1 MTAKKPFP
9 YQIVSIGLVAITMV
23 IGWQTTAAV
32 QGEKIKQIE
41 SKTSSM
47 CADQK
52 QVNAENSA
60 EHKEIMKALT
70 RIETRLERPGT
81 GYRR

>member
-1 MTAKKPFP
+1 VTTKKPFP
-9 YQIVSIGLVAITMV
+9 YQIVSIVLVALTMV
-23 IGWQTTAAV
+23 VGWQTTSAV

-41 SKTSSM
+41 AKTNSM
-47 CADQK
+47 CSDQR

-60 EHKEIMKALT
+60 EHKEILKALT